1 MAHKSARGVTKDDQK
16 HQKYIGERLWQ
27 NLFLQQQKGGTA
39 KKVKGIT
46 DDVQKHGGETK
57 LNNYEEKL

>member
-1 MAHKSARGVTKDDQK
+1 MRYKDDQK
-16 HQKYIGERLWQ
+16 HQKYTDERLQQ

-57 LNNYEEKL
+57 WNNNEEKL